1 MLKDC
6 RYKINL
12 ASFALSFEAFAVKNL
27 TSNNKLKLIFLIITK
42 LIFSFSF
49 SNDVF
54 SQSVNL
60 TDIIS
65 HVIEEIASD
74 ASDPEEAALY
84 TEKLHDLAD
93 DPVDVN
99 SSDPDEIS
107 RLFFLSDFQVKS
119 LMDYTRNT
127 GRILTVYE
135 IAAIPGFDR
144 ELASMMIPFIN
155 IDDISIIASSG
166 GRWRNSFITSLS
178 YRTGAMDST
187 YPGSPWK
194 SLTKYKFAAGSLSGG
209 FTMEKDAGEKFFI
222 NNTLIPDFFSA
233 NICYTGK
240 GIIRKIIAGDFS
252 SRSGQGTNLNTG
264 IRTGLSLVSPGFMA
278 AKNELKPYTSTD
290 ENNFFRGT
298 AMAVRIRNVS
308 ASFFFSLNS
317 HDAATDSTG
326 GLQEDHIISLDNTG
340 LHNTQSSLQKM
351 DAVSIKTWG
360 LNISYDYRNIRLGLS
375 GVSDRLSLR
384 MDGSGNSL
392 RDLYDFKGY
401 HNSVYSAFY
410 NSTIRNLLLFGEIS
424 LNENGKHAI
433 VQGLSAK
440 PAGRLTLN
448 LLYRNYSPGYTSFHG
463 KGPGV
468 SSETANEEGM
478 LGNFTFEAAKHLFIT
493 GGCDISK
500 FRWLRYRCSAPSYAI
515 KKVLFAR
522 YAPSDKMTMEALY
535 NYRYA
540 MVDRQGTGGIKMQTQ
555 VISRSIRG
563 TIKYSPSDNISFTT
577 RVDHTMIS
585 HSSDRGILMLQDL
598 KFFMKKISLTVWMRY
613 CIFNTDSYNSRI
625 YTYEND
631 LLYSFSIP
639 ALSGSGSRSYIMIKW
654 DAGKKAE
661 MRLKYGITS
670 TGTAFNNTGHREDI
684 KIQVRLRF

>member
-1 MLKDC
+1 MMKNC
-6 RYKINL
+6 RYNINFT
-12 ASFALSFEAFAVKNL
+12 SFALCFEAFAAKNL
-27 TSNNKLKLIFLIITK
+27 TSNNKLKLIFLIVIK

-49 SNDVF
+49 CNDIF

-74 ASDPEEAALY
+74 ASDTEEAALY
-84 TEKLHDLAD
+84 TEKLQDLAD
-93 DPVDVN
+93 DPVNIN

-107 RLFFLSDFQVKS
+107 RLFFLSDFQVRS
-119 LMDYTRNT
+119 LIDYTRNT
-127 GRILTVYE
+127 GRILTIYE
-135 IAAIPGFDR
+135 ITAIPGFDR
-144 ELASMMIPFIN
+144 ELAAMMVPFIN
-155 IDDISIIASSG
+155 IENNSVISSSG

-178 YRTGAMDST
+178 CRTGATDPT
-187 YPGSPWK
+187 YTGSPWK

-209 FTMEKDAGEKFFI
+209 FTMEKDAGEKFF
-222 NNTLIPDFFSA
+222 NHNTLIPDFFSA

-252 SRSGQGTNLNTG
+252 ARAGQGTNLNTG

-317 HDAATDSTG
+317 LDAATDSTDG
-326 GLQEDHIISLDNTG
+326 KQEDYIISLGKTG
-340 LHNTQSSLQKM
+340 LHNTQASLQKK
-351 DAVSIKTWG
+351 DAVSITTWG
-360 LNISYDYRNIRLGLS
+360 LNISYDYRNIRLGFS
-375 GVSDRLSLR
+375 GVSDKLSLR
-384 MDGSGNSL
+384 MEGAGNSP
-392 RDLYDFKGY
+392 RDLFDFKGY

-410 NSTIRNLLLFGEIS
+410 NSTIKNFLLFGEIS

-433 VQGLSAK
+433 VQGIAAK
-440 PAGRLTLN
+440 PAGRLTFN

-500 FRWLRYRCSAPSYAI
+500 FKWLRYRCSAPSYAI
-515 KKVLFAR
+515 KKVLLAR
-522 YAPSDKMTMEALY
+522 YAPSGKLAMEALY
-535 NYRYA
+535 NYKFA
-540 MVDRQGTGGIKMQTQ
+540 MVDNPGTGGIKMQTPL
-555 VISRSIRG
+555 ISRIVRG
-563 TIKYSPSDNISFTT
+563 TIKYSPADNISFTT
-577 RVDHTMIS
+577 RIDHKMIS

-654 DAGKKAE
+654 DAGKTAE
-661 MRLKYGITS
+661 MRLRYGITS
-670 TGTAFNNTGHREDI
+670 TGTVITDTGCREDI